1 MNKHTSSN
9 AQYSKSTVSYVIAMV
24 VFTLLIS
31 YIDSLLPQGVSIG
44 EAYAILVL
52 IGFMAKDSRL
62 VIIGAIVGTVLT
74 LEGYFI
80 SEHGVDLWI
89 VWTNRLLSIF
99 IIWAVAIIALGHL
112 RLLEDR
118 KESEKVKKSLELV
131 QREISYSRTLKEISI
146 LCNSSDPVEDAL
158 KQSMQKICEFTGWTV
173 AHIYLVN
180 ADEEILGSSKIWIL
194 SDWDKFAEF
203 KKLTEATD
211 FRPGIGLPGRVLSS
225 NKVSWIKDLS
235 KDNNFPRAD
244 IALKNGLQSGF
255 AFPVLIGRKIIAIME
270 FYSNE
275 ILEDDPKL
283 IEFLESLSFL
293 LGRPFERDHA
303 GLRKADYENHLKRLY
318 SRMKAV
324 GEEEQINRNP

>member
-1 MNKHTSSN
+1 MNKPTLSN
-9 AQYSKSTVSYVIAMV
+9 TLFSMSAVSYIIAMV
-24 VFTLLIS
+24 VCTLIIS
-31 YIDSLLPQGVSIG
+31 YVDSLLPQGVSIG
-44 EAYAILVL
+44 EAYTILVL
-52 IGFMAKDSRL
+52 IGFMAKDSRM
-62 VIIGAIVGTVLT
+62 VIIGAVVGSVLT

-80 SEHGVDLWI
+80 SEYGVELWI

-99 IIWAVAIIALGHL
+99 IIWAVAIIALSQI
-112 RLLEDR
+112 RLLEEQ

-131 QREISYSRTLKEISI
+131 QREISYSKTLKEISI
-146 LCNSSDPVEDAL
+146 LSNSSDPVEDAL

-173 AHIYLVN
+173 GHIYLVN
-180 ADEEILGSSKIWIL
+180 IDEEILGSSKIWIL
-194 SDWDKFAEF
+194 SDWDQFAEF

-211 FRPGIGLPGRVLSS
+211 FRPGVGLPGRVLSS
-225 NKVSWIKDLS
+225 SKVSWIKDLR

-244 IALKNGLQSGF
+244 IALKNGLKSGF
-255 AFPVLIGRKIIAIME
+255 AFPVLIGRKIVAIME
-270 FYSNE
+270 FYSKE

-303 GLRKADYENHLKRLY
+303 GLRKTEYEDHLKRLY

-324 GEEEQINRNP
+324 GEEEQSKRNP